1 MANWIAAIAAVVAG
15 VLNPR
20 RDAVR
25 FAGITSPLVETSCV
39 HAKSLAQVSYSS
51 LFRIGK
57 NSIRDRPGLRG
68 AD

>member
-25 FAGITSPLVETSCV
+25 FAGITSPLVEANRIVNRRNAFDPVCV
-39 HAKSLAQVSYSS
+39 HAKSVAQVSYSS
-51 LFRIGK
+51 LFV
-57 NSIRDRPGLRG
+57 
-68 AD
+68 